1 MVQLSAG
8 MASSNSAS
16 ALQAELTSEL
26 ERYQPRRGGDY
37 AAVTA
42 LMLAWEDDDLGC
54 IQEVKQLS
62 CVLQEKFHYE
72 VRQFLIPSDRPQ
84 PSLSRAISD
93 FLYQYGSP
101 GNLALIYYGGHG
113 DPDLDGE
120 KEAVWAASDT
130 FSFV

>member
-1 MVQLSAG
+1 
-8 MASSNSAS
+8 MASLNSAS

-26 ERYQPRRGGDY
+26 ETYQPRRGGNY

-42 LMLAWEDDDLGC
+42 LMLVWEDDDLGC
-54 IQEVKQLS
+54 IQEAKQLS
-62 CVLQEKFHYE
+62 IILQEKFHYE
-72 VRQFLIPSDRPQ
+72 VCQFLIPSERPQ

-93 FLYQYGSP
+93 FLYQYGSL

-120 KEAVWAASDT
+120 KDAVWAALDT
-130 FSFV
+130 FFFL